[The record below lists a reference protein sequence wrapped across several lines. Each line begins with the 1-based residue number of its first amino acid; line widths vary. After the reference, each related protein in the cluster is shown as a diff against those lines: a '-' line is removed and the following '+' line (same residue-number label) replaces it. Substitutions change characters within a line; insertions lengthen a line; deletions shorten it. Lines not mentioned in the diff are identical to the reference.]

1 MTLPELA
8 TYAGSQGWEPLG
20 TPPLPDLST
29 QIATSIRNH
38 YGQAGIQIHAS
49 GAAAATYRDAFGGPG
64 FRVAHVWMAAGK
76 LPASSLCA
84 LQIVRPLPAIA
95 IDLRSS
101 EVRRDHSSLRDVPEV
116 ALGDEV
122 FDARFEVRSHDPAC
136 ARELLVPAA
145 RAVLMRRDDWSLSFA
160 ADQLLSVCFTPYR
173 SAADIEERVAAMRS
187 LVDAMPETSA
197 VDPGPRVPEA
207 GRDDRSEPA
216 RIEEALAALTLDRQS
231 AFGDDLER
239 RRDELRT
246 RRQR

>member
-29 QIATSIRNH
+29 RIATSIRNH

-49 GAAAATYRDAFGGPG
+49 GAAAASYRDAFGGPG

-95 IDLRSS
+95 IDLRS
-101 EVRRDHSSLRDVPEV
+101 DHSSLRDVPEV
-116 ALGDEV
+116 ALGDV
-122 FDARFEVRSHDPAC
+122 AFGARFEVRSHDPAC
-136 ARELLVPAA
+136 VRELLVPAA

-160 ADQLLSVCFTPYR
+160 GDQLLSVCFTPYR
-173 SAADIEERVAAMRS
+173 SVADIEERLAEMRS

-197 VDPGPRVPEA
+197 LATGSLVLDD
-207 GRDDRSEPA
+207 GRDDRSEAA

-231 AFGDDLER
+231 ASGDDLER